1 MGTKLI
7 IYFFIYKMNKY
18 DDESEK
24 LINLLEYDPMKY
36 YIELCN
42 LKKKY
47 TKKEI
52 KKILDMTQYI
62 CYMGHHLHALIYVV
76 GDLINNK
83 NTCVYGTKIAVSE
96 DLGIK
101 ILEKLIKYNIDLN
114 LKNYYEQTPLQ
125 NLYDK
130 ETLTARKNNNKFKK
144 KLKDYYIDRLNKN
157 LIKDMKK
164 N

>member
-83 NTCVYGTKIAVSE
+83 NTRVYGTKIAVSE

>member
-52 KKILDMTQYI
+52 KKILDMTHYI

-83 NTCVYGTKIAVSE
+83 NTYVYGTKIAVSE

-157 LIKDMKK
+157 LIKEMKK